1 MNVMYASDDNY
12 AWLMGISMISLFGN
26 DWDSKEV
33 HVFLFGER
41 LSKENEEILVG
52 IAESKNYVVIPMNP
66 LHDSERRW
74 AA

>member
-12 AWLMGISMISLFGN
+12 AWLMGISMISLFEN
-26 DWDSKEV
+26 NWDSKEV
-33 HVFLFGER
+33 NVFLFGDR
-41 LSKENEEILVG
+41 LSKENEAILAG

>member
-12 AWLMGISMISLFGN
+12 AWLMGISMISFFEN
-26 DWDSKEV
+26 NRDIKEV
-33 HVFLFGER
+33 NVFLFGDR
-41 LSKENEEILVG
+41 LSKENEAILAG